1 MNERLSRLGIE
12 RSRFGAGSELAGAVG
27 LLAIGTYT
35 LSTALANAPLPGGV
49 PLSGP
54 VPTKPVL
61 ALLALAALALLAD
74 AGTPLRATILSIAS
88 VFGALAAA
96 FEGAVPVAVAAL
108 AVCGVALA
116 VTERSPLSVAVLGVI
131 AGGLV
136 VSLLAVSGVTPSARA
151 GGTWLFCLGLAGL
164 VAITTPARIDWLA
177 GACVAA
183 GVLLVGMTA
192 PFVSGAVLLV
202 AGGVVGAPLALVAL
216 AVGGVA
222 AAVAATVRAGD
233 RRRALGSGVLL
244 LGGVPASPP
253 AALAAVVGLA
263 LLTEGSR

>member
-1 MNERLSRLGIE
+1 MNERLSCLGIE
-12 RSRFGAGSELAGAVG
+12 LGRFKAGPVLAGAGG
-27 LLAIGTYT
+27 LFAIGTYT
-35 LSTALANAPLPGGV
+35 LSTALANAPFPGGV

-61 ALLALAALALLAD
+61 ALLTLAALALLAD
-74 AGTPLRATILSIAS
+74 SGTPLRAAVLSIVS
-88 VFGALAAA
+88 VFGALAVA
-96 FEGAVPVAVAAL
+96 FESAVPAAVAAL
-108 AVCGVALA
+108 AVSGVALA
-116 VTERSPLSVAVLGVI
+116 VTERSSPSVAVLGAI

-164 VAITTPARIDWLA
+164 PAITTPARIDWLV

-192 PFVSGAVLLV
+192 PFISGAVLLV
-202 AGGVVGAPLALVAL
+202 AGGVVGAPLSLVAL
-216 AVGGVA
+216 AVGGITGA
-222 AAVAATVRAGD
+222 IAATARVGD

-244 LGGVPASPP
+244 LSGVPASPP